1 MFSLCQ
7 ISWMAFNLF
16 LILSHHIQLILLN
29 LSVTVFYFLG
39 NFVVT
44 YDEIVHM
51 YRVSEPKDI
60 CILTIKDDL
69 FTFFLITGN
78 GYRNAMKK

>member
-1 MFSLCQ
+1 
-7 ISWMAFNLF
+7 MAFNLF

-29 LSVTVFYFLG
+29 LSVTVFCFLG

-44 YDEIVHM
+44 YDEIVHT

-60 CILTIKDDL
+60 RISTIKHDF
-69 FTFFLITGN
+69 FTFF
-78 GYRNAMKK
+78 

>member
-1 MFSLCQ
+1 MFSLYQ

-16 LILSHHIQLILLN
+16 LILSHHVQLILLN

-44 YDEIVHM
+44 YDEIMHT

-60 CILTIKDDL
+60 HISTIKHDL
-69 FTFFLITGN
+69 FTFF
-78 GYRNAMKK
+78 